1 MEQIVVHSPIKASL
15 DKVWECWTLPKH
27 IVNWNLA
34 SSDWH
39 CPQAENNLTIGGEF
53 HYYMEAKDGSFGFD
67 FWGTY
72 VNIEAEKSLEIK
84 LGDGRKV
91 TVLFES
97 LGNETTVTEIFD
109 PETINPVELQKAGWQ
124 SILDNFKAYVEE

>member
-1 MEQIVVHSPIKASL
+1 MEPIEVKSTINAPI
-15 DKVWECWTLPKH
+15 DQVWDYWTSPKH
-27 IVNWNLA
+27 IMNWNFA
-34 SSDWH
+34 SRDWH
-39 CPQAENNLTIGGEF
+39 CPKAENNLVHGGEF

-67 FWGTY
+67 YWGTY
-72 VNIEAEKSLEIK
+72 LNIEEGKHLELK

-109 PETINPVELQKAGWQ
+109 PETTNPVELQKTGWQ
-124 SILDNFKAYVEE
+124 LILDNFKAYVEE